1 MEFTFM
7 KFVFAVNC
15 DIVELMLSLKIGSV
29 LGSLELDLDVFTLIV
44 VVAFNTKSIISYLM
58 SAKAVGF

>member
-1 MEFTFM
+1 MD
-7 KFVFAVNC
+7 FVLAVYC

-44 VVAFNTKSIISYLM
+44 VVAFNTKSTISYLM